1 MALAEPSLGQPLDVA
16 FIGTLV
22 KSINAVDAKITSTNT
37 AATSKVGTSPA
48 RIATSLAFAAE
59 TKTGVNIKA
68 SIGANSVAASGTWD
82 YQGISYAAK
91 PIVTGTITS
100 NPANTESNRSLILN
114 ITDIRTSGISF
125 EIISV
130 AGTLTTP
137 FNIEVS
143 FIAIGY
149 TS

>member
-22 KSINAVDAKITSTNT
+22 KGINAIDARITSTNT

-48 RIATSLAFAAE
+48 RIATSLTFAAE
-59 TKTGVNIKA
+59 TKTDVNITTSA
-68 SIGANSVAASGTWD
+68 GANSVAASGTWD

-91 PIVTGTITS
+91 PIVVGTISSNASAATS
-100 NPANTESNRSLILN
+100 RTLILN
-114 ITDIRTSGISF
+114 IKETRTSGITWEILTIPGTSSF
-125 EIISV
+125 
-130 AGTLTTP
+130 AY
-137 FNIEVS
+137 NIDIN